1 MTILPQAASLE
12 INWKQTVTST
22 AKKKIGPERAALTGQ
37 FNQEALAA
45 VGTEIRRYDSA
56 PDVVAMCS

>member
-22 AKKKIGPERAALTGQ
+22 AKKKIGPNAALTGQ